1 MWRCDLG
8 DFVPNLRPMTRILVA
23 ALLAAVVGGLHAP
36 AQTFPFEVFDTDLP
50 LPHVYKERRA
60 RVATSLTQRSAA
72 IVFSADVRNRQ
83 NDVDF
88 EYRQSSD
95 MLYLTGCQTP
105 GTTLL
110 LAPGGIQLGD
120 RTYTEVLFIPKRN
133 QDREVWQGVS
143 MGPTEA
149 MQYLGV
155 DTAVVATELKVVL
168 DSLLQRLDTLHY
180 STLPTKS
187 LQVPLAGKN
196 LYADAELKKWVK
208 ERNASIILKTP
219 MSILRAMREV
229 KDTSELRLLRKAIE
243 ISMEGHRTTMR
254 GARPGMKEYELE
266 ALMEYGFKRGGAEDV
281 GYPSIVGSNYNACI
295 LHYTAN
301 RRATTMNDL
310 VLADCG
316 AEYHGY
322 TADITRTFPLSG
334 KFTDE
339 QRQIYDLVLAAQ
351 DAGIAASVA
360 GAPFRAPHA
369 AATTIIA
376 DGLLK
381 LGIIKDLADVKQY
394 FMHGT
399 SHYLGL
405 DVHDP
410 GTGGPL
416 QVNSVIT
423 VEPGIYIPAGS
434 ACDKRWW
441 NIGVRIEDD
450 ILITAEG
457 PVNLSATLARTAADI
472 EALCGTAPQH

>member
-1 MWRCDLG
+1 MNR
-8 DFVPNLRPMTRILVA
+8 
-23 ALLAAVVGGLHAP
+23 LLALVIVIMSVGDYCASS
-36 AQTFPFEVFDTDLP
+36 QTFPFEVFDTDMP
-50 LPHVYKERRA
+50 LPHVYKERRT
-60 RVATSLTQRSAA
+60 RVMASMTTASVA

-110 LAPGGIQLGD
+110 LAPAGIQIGS
-120 RTYTEVLFIPKRN
+120 RTFSEVLFVPQRN
-133 QDREVWQGVS
+133 IDREVWQGVS
-143 MGPTEA
+143 MGPQEA

-155 DTAVVATELKVVL
+155 DTALVATELKSIL
-168 DSLLQRLDTLHY
+168 DSLLPHVDTLHY
-180 STLPTKS
+180 STLPTKA

-196 LYADAELKKWVK
+196 LYADAELKKWAK
-208 ERNASIILKTP
+208 ERKTSLVFKSP
-219 MSILRAMREV
+219 MAILRAMREI
-229 KDTSELRLLRKAIE
+229 KDTAELRLLRKAID
-243 ISMEGHRTTMR
+243 ISMEAHRATMR
-254 GARPGMKEYELE
+254 GARRGMKEYELE
-266 ALMEYGFKRGGAEDV
+266 ALMEYGFKRQGAEDV

-322 TADITRTFPLSG
+322 TADITRTFPLNG
-334 KFTDE
+334 KFTEE
-339 QRQIYDLVLAAQ
+339 QRLIYELVLQAQ
-351 DAGIAASVA
+351 DSGIAASVA

-369 AATTIIA
+369 AATSVIA

-381 LGIIKDLADVKQY
+381 LGIIESLSDVKRY

-434 ACDKRWW
+434 PCDKRWW

-450 ILITAEG
+450 ILITEQG
-457 PVNLSATLARTAADI
+457 PVNLSASLARSVADV
-472 EALCGTAPQH
+472 EALCGSAP

>member
-1 MWRCDLG
+1 MNRL
-8 DFVPNLRPMTRILVA
+8 FVSLLICLVA
-23 ALLAAVVGGLHAP
+23 GGSLAS
-36 AQTFPFEVFDTDLP
+36 AQTFPFEMFDTDMP

-60 RVATSLTQRSAA
+60 RVLSSMTNASIA

-83 NDVDF
+83 NDVDY

-110 LAPGGIQLGD
+110 LAPAGIQIGS
-120 RTYTEVLFIPKRN
+120 RTFNEVLFVPQRN
-133 QDREVWQGVS
+133 VDREVWQGVS
-143 MGPTEA
+143 MGPQEA

-155 DTAVVATELKVVL
+155 DTALVATDLKSVL
-168 DSLLQRLDTLHY
+168 DSLLPRVDTLHY
-180 STLPTKS
+180 STLPTKA
-187 LQVPLAGKN
+187 LLVPLAGKN
-196 LYADAELKKWVK
+196 LYADAELKKWAK
-208 ERNASIILKTP
+208 ERKASLVFKTP
-219 MSILRAMREV
+219 MAILRAMREV
-229 KDTSELRLLRKAIE
+229 KDTAELRLLRKAIE
-243 ISMEGHRTTMR
+243 ISMEGHRATMR

-266 ALMEYGFKRGGAEDV
+266 ALMEYGFKRQGAEDV

-334 KFTDE
+334 KFTNE

-369 AATTIIA
+369 AATTVIA

>member
-1 MWRCDLG
+1 
-8 DFVPNLRPMTRILVA
+8 
-23 ALLAAVVGGLHAP
+23 
-36 AQTFPFEVFDTDLP
+36 
-50 LPHVYKERRA
+50 
-60 RVATSLTQRSAA
+60 
-72 IVFSADVRNRQ
+72 
-83 NDVDF
+83 
-88 EYRQSSD
+88 
-95 MLYLTGCQTP
+95 
-105 GTTLL
+105 
-110 LAPGGIQLGD
+110 
-120 RTYTEVLFIPKRN
+120 
-133 QDREVWQGVS
+133 
-143 MGPTEA
+143 
-149 MQYLGV
+149 
-155 DTAVVATELKVVL
+155 
-168 DSLLQRLDTLHY
+168 LQRLDTLHY

-334 KFTDE
+334 KFTNE

-369 AATTIIA
+369 AATTVIA

-381 LGIIKDLADVKQY
+381 LGVIKDLADVKQY